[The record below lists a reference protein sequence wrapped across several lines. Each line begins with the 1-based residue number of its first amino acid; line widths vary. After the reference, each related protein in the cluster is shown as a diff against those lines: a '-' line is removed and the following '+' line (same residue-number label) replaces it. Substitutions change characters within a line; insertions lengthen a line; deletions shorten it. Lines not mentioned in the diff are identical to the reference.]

1 MDFLSTDKVSDL
13 FPCLRGRG
21 LGDSLLPQVLLP
33 DSGRFD
39 LNVFWPSPS
48 PNIVHLFKVVPVIV
62 SIGEIALMPSLHFCK
77 SFGDIS
83 TSSASIFNRNVNDN
97 IKQYLEKIPKPG
109 RAMAK
114 LQVKRSCMLYDSKDQ
129 GNFSI

>member
-1 MDFLSTDKVSDL
+1 MDFLSIDRVSDL

-39 LNVFWPSPS
+39 LNVFLSS
-48 PNIVHLFKVVPVIV
+48 PNIVHFFIMFPFIV

-83 TSSASIFNRNVNDN
+83 TSSASMFNRNVNDN
-97 IKQYLEKIPKPG
+97 IKQSLEKIPKPCC
-109 RAMAK
+109 AMAL
-114 LQVKRSCMLYDSKDQ
+114 LQVKSGCMV
-129 GNFSI
+129 